1 MIKLGLDAIIISDL
15 GRASSSD
22 TNPLSLKLD
31 GRPGTIQAVLNYL
44 EHQGRIVPP
53 IHDDGKMSWWSAPR
67 LNGISLLSHLIR
79 QGFDVELITKY
90 YKDRDYFCQLLQ
102 HTPRSV
108 IISTTF
114 IQTKEALGKLVDDIR
129 SLAPDITIIVGG
141 TLIYMSY
148 LMLQRSHEKNYVTES
163 AKNDFLFFNQDE
175 PSVDLYIISLLGE
188 QILCEALKRIKKNQS
203 WDNLPNTARFVG
215 KNYHFTKRIDD
226 VSNAGEV
233 HIDWKALPD
242 AIFRSGVVP
251 MQASKGCPYRCAFC
265 NFIKDRR
272 MIFRK
277 PVKRIVDELKA
288 VSHRGV
294 RYVRFVDDNFR
305 LGSPNLNS
313 FCQRLIDEGI
323 KVRWMSMIRANTL
336 RDVDVELLRR
346 AGCIEVQLGLESADP
361 QILRNMNKKAT
372 PTLYA
377 RVVKKVLA
385 AGINCSCYF
394 LFGFPGET
402 DETALRT
409 REFIKSIEHPELEGL
424 LSWNL
429 FTFGL
434 APLSP
439 VYELEMREKYELTGY
454 MDDWKHS
461 TMDSQQAKEHAKKAF
476 LELENSC
483 PIYRGDNLNI
493 LLSLAPHQRKNFFI
507 TRHKLLKSTLKGE
520 VNKDHIIQ
528 SFTKILSN

>member
-1 MIKLGLDAIIISDL
+1 LDLDAIIISDL

-31 GRPGTIQAVLNYL
+31 GRSGTLQAVLNYL
-44 EHQGRIVPP
+44 EHRGRIVPP
-53 IHDDGKMSWWSAPR
+53 IHNDGIMSWWSAPR
-67 LNGISLLSHLIR
+67 LNGISLLSHLIKHD
-79 QGFDVELITKY
+79 FDVELITKY
-90 YKDRDYFCQLLQ
+90 YKERDYFCQLLQ
-102 HTPRSV
+102 HTPRV
-108 IISTTF
+108 AIISTTF
-114 IQTKEALGKLVDDIR
+114 IQTKKALGKLVDDIR

-141 TLIYMSY
+141 TLVYMSY

-163 AKNDFLFFNQDE
+163 AKNDFLFFTHNE

-188 QILCEALKRIKKNQS
+188 QILCEALKRIKKNQPL
-203 WDNLPNTARFVG
+203 DNLPNTARLVG

-226 VSNAGEV
+226 ISNAGEA
-233 HIDWKALPD
+233 HIDWKSLPD
-242 AIFRSGVVP
+242 TVFKSGVVP

-277 PVKRIVDELKA
+277 PVKQIIDELKA
-288 VSHRGV
+288 VSDRGV

-305 LGSPNLNS
+305 LGSLDLNAV
-313 FCQRLIDEGI
+313 CQQIIDEGI
-323 KVRWMSMIRANTL
+323 QLNWMSMIRANTL
-336 RDVDVELLRR
+336 RDVDAQLLRQ

-361 QILRNMNKKAT
+361 QILRNMNKKAA
-372 PTLYA
+372 PALYA
-377 RVVKKVLA
+377 RIVRKLLA

-409 REFIKSIEHPELEGL
+409 REFIKSIEHPDLEGL

-429 FTFGL
+429 FTFSL

-439 VYELEMREKYELTGY
+439 VYEFEMREKYGLTGY
-454 MDDWKHS
+454 MDDWKHR
-461 TMDSQQAKEHAKKAF
+461 TMDSKQAKEHAKKAF

-493 LLSLAPHQRKNFFI
+493 LLSLTPYQRKTLFI
-507 TRHKLLKSTLKGE
+507 TRHRLLKSTLKSQID
-520 VNKDHIIQ
+520 KDHIIK
-528 SFTKILSN
+528 SFTKILTN